1 MIVLAVD
8 SSGREGSLAL
18 ARADTSGLEII
29 ELLSLEGGNFS
40 AQLVPQIA
48 ALLARHSLA
57 PRDIAG
63 FAVAVGPGSFTGLRV
78 GLAAVKGLAE
88 ALAKPVAAVSRLE
101 AIARSSGKQEGNVL
115 AALDAGR
122 RQAFVGEYELHGESA
137 SCTGELL
144 LLWDELGGLARGRP
158 VATPDPSLA
167 EALRQSGTD
176 VLEIQNPRA
185 DAVARIGWKKLISG
199 DVADVTTLEAN
210 YLRRTDAEILV
221 AKNLVAKSPVP
232 KSLVD
237 GQ

>member
-18 ARADTSGLEII
+18 ARAENSGVEII
-29 ELLSLEGGNFS
+29 ELASLDGGNFS

-48 ALLARHSLA
+48 ALLSKHSLA
-57 PRDIAG
+57 RGDIAG

-88 ALAKPVAAVSRLE
+88 ALKKPIAAVSRLE
-101 AIARSSGKQEGNVL
+101 AVARSSGTKGHVI

-122 RQAFVGEYELHGESA
+122 RQAFVGDYELHGESTPGTASWTA
-137 SCTGELL
+137 SCTASCTKEHL
-144 LLWDELGGLARGRP
+144 LLWDELGTLAAGRP
-158 VATPDPSLA
+158 VATPDQSVA
-167 EALRQSGTD
+167 EALRQCGAN
-176 VLEIQNPRA
+176 VLEIQDPRA
-185 DAVARIGWKKLISG
+185 DVVARIGWKKLVSG

-210 YLRRTDAEILV
+210 YIRRTDAEILV
-221 AKNLVAKSPVP
+221 H
-232 KSLVD
+232 